1 MARRMLTPADL
12 RWNGKDRW
20 ESDGGARG
28 EGRLAA
34 RITDTRTL
42 LYFRYRVDGQNRAL
56 PIGAFNPTG
65 RAGLSLKE
73 ARAKC
78 RPLAEL
84 LRAGVT
90 DLHAHLRREQEAR
103 ERAAREADKA
113 ARRAAEDAKRG
124 TLTQL
129 CEAYVAHLEHQGKQA
144 KGDVKSI
151 FTLHVQ
157 EADAELAARRAA
169 EIDPEAF
176 AGLIGQLVD
185 KGKGR
190 TAGKLRS
197 YLRSAYALAAASHT
211 DPSAPLG
218 LRAFGIRT
226 NPLAGIPA
234 LSKFNRARDRVL
246 NGPEMGALLRR
257 IEALPVD
264 QPRDALLLTLAL
276 GGQRPAQL
284 LRVTAK
290 DVDLAGETVTLR
302 DPKGK
307 RNTPRLHV
315 LPLVPE
321 ALTILERRITGL
333 DCDDKLFT
341 MRPEALSVAVAD
353 LSAAMVKDKEAREP
367 FQLRDLRRTCETML
381 ASLSVSSDVRAQLQ
395 SHGLGGVQNRHY
407 DRHDYAPEKKRTLE
421 LWRSHLETL
430 KENKGQKSNVV
441 PLVRPAS
448 A

>member
-12 RWNGKDRW
+12 RWSGTDCWK
-20 ESDGGARG
+20 SDGGARG

-34 RITDTRTL
+34 RITETRTL
-42 LYFRYRVDGQNRAL
+42 LYFRYRADSQNKAV
-56 PIGAFNPTG
+56 PIGTYSPTG
-65 RAGLSLKE
+65 NGGITLKD

-78 RPLAEL
+78 RPLADL

-103 ERAAREADKA
+103 ERAAREAEEA

-124 TLTQL
+124 TLAQL
-129 CEAYVAHLEHQGKQA
+129 CDAYTGHLERQEKQA
-144 KGDVKSI
+144 ERDVKSL
-151 FTLHVQ
+151 FKLHVI
-157 EADAELAARRAA
+157 EADPALSARRAA
-169 EIDPEAF
+169 EIDPEVF

-226 NPLAGIPA
+226 NPLAAIPA

-246 NGPEMGALLRR
+246 SAPELGALLRH

-307 RNTPRLHV
+307 RHAPRLHV

-321 ALTILERRITGL
+321 ALAIVERRITGL
-333 DCDDKLFT
+333 SGDDKLFSMT
-341 MRPEALSVAVAD
+341 PEALSAAVAD
-353 LSAAMVKDKEAREP
+353 MSTTLVEAKAVREP

-407 DRHDYAPEKKRTLE
+407 DRHDYMAEKRRALE
-421 LWRSHLETL
+421 LWASHLKGL
-430 KENKGQKSNVV
+430 KEGKRDNVV